1 MATPLLQPRVT
12 RLRLQDFRSY
22 PGLDLALGAGLT
34 AFCGPNGAGKT
45 NLLEAISLLSPGRGL
60 RRATM
65 QILARR
71 EGTGH
76 FSVLADLETETGPLL
91 LATGMR
97 AGETSRECRIDREP
111 VSSAM
116 RFLDH
121 LSMLWLTPDQDGLFR
136 GPAGDRRR
144 FLDRLVLAVDSS
156 HGSRV
161 SAFETALRH
170 RNRLLEEGGGPRWL
184 DAIEQEIVELGTAVA
199 AARTETVVRL
209 DALAES
215 DAETMAPF
223 PFARLS
229 LEGELE
235 QRLATMTSA
244 AVEDWYR
251 AALRDGRGRDRAAG
265 RTLIGP
271 QASDLGVIHGPK
283 AEPAASCSTGEQKA
297 LLLGLILAHARLI
310 GQMRGQAPML
320 LIDEVAAHLD
330 SARRAAL
337 YRILRRLGG
346 QVFLTGTDPLLFE
359 ALGEGS
365 QLMIVQD
372 SHVAP
377 ADG

>member
-1 MATPLLQPRVT
+1 MAPSLPRPRIL

-22 PGLDLALGAGLT
+22 ARLDLPLGAVMT

-60 RRATM
+60 RRATLPA
-65 QILARR
+65 LARR
-71 EGTGH
+71 EGPGA

-91 LATGMR
+91 LATGLNP
-97 AGETSRECRIDREP
+97 GEPGRECRIDREP
-111 VSSAM
+111 VNSAM

-121 LSMLWLTPDQDGLFR
+121 LTLLWLTPDQDGLFR

-144 FLDRLVLAVDSS
+144 FLDRLVLAVDSA

-199 AARTETVVRL
+199 AARAETVARL
-209 DALAES
+209 DALAER
-215 DAETMAPF
+215 DAPLMAPF

-235 QRLATMTSA
+235 QRLGAMTAS

-251 AALRDGRGRDRAAG
+251 AALREGRSRDRAAG

-271 QASDLGVIHGPK
+271 QASDLGVVHGPK
-283 AEPAASCSTGEQKA
+283 GEPAASCSTGEQKA
-297 LLLGLILAHARLI
+297 LLLGLVLAQARLI
-310 GQMRGQAPML
+310 AQMRGQAPML

-330 SARRAAL
+330 GERRAAL
-337 YRILRRLGG
+337 YRILRMLGG

-359 ALGEGS
+359 ALGDGTS
-365 QLMIVQD
+365 LMMVQD
-372 SHVAP
+372 GQVI
-377 ADG
+377 DG